1 MNGQFPRIFRLFFR
15 HTIWQKKT
23 SSKVIY
29 LTFDDGPTPEITTQV
44 LDILD
49 NYSWKATFFCV
60 GENVQ
65 KNPEVYKEILS
76 RGHRTGNHSY
86 NHLKGYNHS
95 CADYVENVKKASTLI
110 DSELFRPPYGRI
122 TFKQIKALHKD
133 YQIIM
138 WDVITHDYN
147 KKLCPNQVLNN
158 VKNNLRKGSIVVF
171 HDSVKA
177 KSNVITVLPQAL
189 EFWKENGY
197 EFGLL

>member
-1 MNGQFPRIFRLFFR
+1 MNGQFPRIFRPLFR
-15 HTIWQKKT
+15 HTVWQKKS

-29 LTFDDGPTPEITTQV
+29 LTFDDGPTPEVTHHV

-49 NYSWKATFFCV
+49 TYGWKATFFCV
-60 GENVQ
+60 GENVH
-65 KNPEVYKEILS
+65 KYPEIYQEVS
-76 RGHRTGNHSY
+76 QRGHQCGNHSY
-86 NHLKGYNHS
+86 NHLKGFQYS

-110 DSELFRPPYGRI
+110 DSKLFRPPYGRI
-122 TFKQIKALHKD
+122 TFKQIKALRKD

-147 KKLCPNQVLNN
+147 QKLTPTQVLNN

-177 KSNVITVLPQAL
+177 KHNVLTVLPKAI
-189 EFWKENGY
+189 EFWIENGY
-197 EFGLL
+197 EFGVL

>member
-1 MNGQFPRIFRLFFR
+1 MNAQFPRIFRYLFR
-15 HTIWQKKT
+15 HTVWQKKT

-29 LTFDDGPTPEITTQV
+29 LTFDDGPTPEITNQV
-44 LDILD
+44 LDVLD
-49 NYSWKATFFCV
+49 NYGWKATFFCV

-65 KNPEVYKEILS
+65 KYPEIYKEVLR

-86 NHLKGYNHS
+86 NHLKGYNNS

-110 DSELFRPPYGRI
+110 DSKLFRPPHGRI
-122 TFKQIKALHKD
+122 TFKQIKALRKD

-147 KKLCPNQVLNN
+147 KKLSPHQVLNN

-177 KSNVITVLPQAL
+177 KSNVLTVLPQAI

-197 EFGLL
+197 EWGVL